1 MILTL
6 PPFLFFY
13 TQQVRFGHFPSDGAS
28 VMETNNGRY
37 LLGFLRSEKYKFV
50 SLWGGPKV

>member
-1 MILTL
+1 MILTI

-13 TQQVRFGHFPSDGAS
+13 TQQVRFGHFPSNGAS

-50 SLWGGPKV
+50 SLWSGPKV